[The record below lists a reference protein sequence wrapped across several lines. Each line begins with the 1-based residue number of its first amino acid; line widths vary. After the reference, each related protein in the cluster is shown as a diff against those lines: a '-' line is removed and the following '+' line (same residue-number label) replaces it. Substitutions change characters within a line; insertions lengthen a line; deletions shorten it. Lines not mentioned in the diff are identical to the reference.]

1 MRSQGLAINPNALAK
16 YAGIACKS
24 VYHRDR
30 LEQIRAESAKPA
42 PSPST
47 AASEST
53 NESSIV
59 AALRDQLRAQKHR
72 YQTEIAE
79 LKTEVKTLE
88 QALAAAHGELHPSGN
103 PVPQTPTNVG
113 DTVADNGCAGSRT
126 ASTPRPRCA
135 GSPANWPGSPERPSA
150 RPPW

>member
-59 AALRDQLRAQKHR
+59 AALRDQLRAQKHC
-72 YQTEIAE
+72 YQTETAE

-88 QALAAAHGELHPSGN
+88 QALAAAHGELHRLREPGASD
-103 PVPQTPTNVG
+103 TNQ
-113 DTVADNGCAGSRT
+113 R
-126 ASTPRPRCA
+126 R
-135 GSPANWPGSPERPSA
+135 
-150 RPPW
+150 